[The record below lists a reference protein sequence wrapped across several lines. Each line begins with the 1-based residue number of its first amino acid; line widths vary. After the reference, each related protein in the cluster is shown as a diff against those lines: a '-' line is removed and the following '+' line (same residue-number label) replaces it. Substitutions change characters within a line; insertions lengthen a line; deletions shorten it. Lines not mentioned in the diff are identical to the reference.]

1 MHTWGPVMSNQYE
14 VLGAAPKADDL
25 KKLSPNHV
33 HLKIKN
39 LSAGY
44 GKMEILHNLNLFVS
58 RAQSLCLIG
67 PNEQESQ
74 QYFTRFMDL
83 LTFSQRDRN

>member
-1 MHTWGPVMSNQYE
+1 MSNQYE

-25 KKLSPNHV
+25 KKLSPKDI

-44 GKMEILHNLNLFVS
+44 GKMLANGTPDEIKNDKRVIDAYLG
-58 RAQSLCLIG
+58 AQ
-67 PNEQESQ
+67 
-74 QYFTRFMDL
+74 
-83 LTFSQRDRN
+83 